1 MPTTPILD
9 LPYPSQTDTADVP
22 RDLHAL
28 AEELAR
34 IVAPVAGAHAHN
46 AATAFDG
53 ADALPGGGSY
63 YAIPF
68 DTIDFDTAGLFADLT
83 TRPRHALI
91 PVSGLYQVN
100 GQAAISTPGNDQPA
114 VAAIFV
120 NGAGAAIGTQT
131 VSANNGALVNVSD
144 ILHLTAG
151 QTVAIG
157 VTGPSGMAPVFGSV
171 QNYLSLAL
179 IAPLA

>member
-1 MPTTPILD
+1 VPTTPNLQ
-9 LPYPSQTDTADVP
+9 LPYPTATDPADVP
-22 RDLHAL
+22 RDLQAL
-28 AEELAR
+28 AEELDG
-34 IVAPVAGAHAHN
+34 IVATIAAGRAIN
-46 AATAFDG
+46 EATPFTG
-53 ADALPGGGSY
+53 ADALPGPGGY
-63 YAIPF
+63 FAIPF
-68 DTIDFDTAGLFADLT
+68 DTVDFDTNGMFADLT
-83 TRPRHALI
+83 THPRHALI
-91 PVSGLYQVN
+91 KVSGIYQVN

-157 VTGPSGMAPVFGSV
+157 VTGPPGMAPVFGSV